1 MNVQEISGELYALR
15 HRGRG
20 KDYLK
25 AERAKFHKEFSL
37 NLASFVRDFLKSDM
51 LKSLSSKE

>member
-1 MNVQEISGELYALR
+1 MSWYALR

-37 NLASFVRDFLKSDM
+37 NLASFVRDFLKSNM
-51 LKSLSSKE
+51 LKSLSCKE